1 MNEENKFSLDV
12 QAETQAISPSIQE
25 DLLNPSEFINLQPSL
40 ELPPR
45 ILLQATQIDVEENVK
60 AQRSETAALDFNV
73 KMDAEAAY
81 EKAEYLEEQMTE
93 MRGGFQDLYN
103 NVKNNWLPSRQ
114 KDEFEERPTTEP
126 TNLIFYARRDR
137 MSMPPHWS

>member
-45 ILLQATQIDVEENVK
+45 ILLQATEIDVEENVK

-114 KDEFEERPTTEP
+114 KDEFEERPTIEP

-137 MSMPPHWS
+137 MSMPPQWA